1 MDNCPISVNFKL
13 TTNSR
18 YVEEM
23 EKSRPLHAEDEEL
36 IAQSFKPEYVKP
48 VQVFCLIA
56 PNSKRNKIYRFIRG
70 EISDSTQPKTA
81 RIFQPT
87 RRERDL
93 VVRSPRGSIDFN
105 RSIFGEIHSKQ
116 VNAHKFESPGI
127 HNDGIFGFTK
137 PYTPRQEPEQ
147 PVRLGLFIAK
157 KLMTPLGVS
166 RVQDTLDD
174 PKNYKI
180 LTEILKWVEK
190 KGNVYPIDELKNDPV
205 LSPRVEGQEV
215 KAKNLE
221 DHMYSTSHRFYT
233 PHPPARTLR
242 KSARFQTNYTTAYQE
257 TYCDEMHQTLCP
269 KVDPPIK
276 PVTNNTPF
284 AQFPESSED
293 FPEYHSPLLVS
304 QSKTNFLLGK
314 FNNKVFNSQTCL

>member
-1 MDNCPISVNFKL
+1 MDCPVSVNFKL

-23 EKSRPLHAEDEEL
+23 EKTRPLKTEDEEL
-36 IAQSFKPEYVKP
+36 IAESFKPEYVKP

-56 PNSKRNKIYRFIRG
+56 PTNKRNKIYRFIRG
-70 EISDSTQPKTA
+70 EISEATTPRTA

-116 VNAHKFESPGI
+116 VNAHKFESAGI
-127 HNDGIFGFTK
+127 RNDGIFGFPQ
-137 PYTPRQEPEQ
+137 PYTPRAEQ
-147 PVRLGLFIAK
+147 PVHLGLFIAK

-180 LTEILKWVEK
+180 LTEILKWCEK
-190 KGNVYPIDELKNDPV
+190 KGNVYPVDELRNDPT
-205 LSPRVEGQEV
+205 LSPTVEGQISKE
-215 KAKNLE
+215 KNSE

-257 TYCDEMHQTLCP
+257 TYCDEMHKTHVP

-284 AQFPESSED
+284 ALFPESTED

-304 QSKTNFLLGK
+304 QSKTNFMLGK